1 MKSGKIIALISAVVI
16 LGIGTVFVL
25 TKLPDKNNDNSV
37 VDSTGSVSGSQ
48 AVKLNNKTYDENN
61 IGELYYSPIDKD
73 HVAEDENGIM
83 YSDNEILLVSND
95 GVAKADIEK
104 LAEDYNA
111 EIVGYIEQ
119 TGDYQLKLSEEYTLD
134 ELDKLAEDIQKE
146 DIVSSAYANYICEM
160 SEDSV
165 DIINVGDEWRKNI
178 ISGAINFF
186 SGDTMWGAKAINA
199 PQAWYAMDLL
209 KENIEPVKVG
219 LIDTGFDIEHEDL
232 GFAEVFYDNGAN
244 DVKPDKIDDKNYKDH
259 GTHVAG
265 TMAAKG
271 NNDEGICGVYPYG
284 DGLLYCV
291 SDSGVS
297 QYNENGTFHSST
309 MCQKISYS
317 ELILRNVKVINQ
329 SLGFNWY
336 KPEVYK
342 DGYNY
347 DSVEKLYNDL
357 TKDYSVFQNEA
368 NALSDFF
375 NRLLEKNYDFVLVS
389 AAGNDSNIKNDRI
402 IDGKYSSW
410 LNLIDES
417 YKDVYDRI
425 IVVGAV
431 DSSYSIR
438 NTSNSGFRVDI
449 FAPGEDIYSS
459 VPGNKY
465 DIKSGTSMASPH
477 VAGVCADVWSVN
489 NYLTG
494 AEVKEIVCN
503 STIDNVVAY
512 TYTDD
517 KGNTHDKGVVDAN
530 KAVAEAYNRLVTSGR
545 VKKEPENGA
554 ILGWVVEKDNKD
566 NKIKEA
572 TVTATVKDAD
582 DGEIYSAKTD
592 EYGHFELILPKGD
605 YTLTVQDKDKKYKKF
620 TVDIKDIKNGE
631 VLYLDYWIELE
642 KKLTKAE
649 KYAKIVMD
657 NEDIWLEPMNEI
669 NFTNQEPFCWFED
682 LDFDGNLE
690 FIVGGCNMG
699 TQGGI
704 NFTIYKI
711 SGSKMIKQNSPWGK
725 HISSTDNSA
734 LIAPEP
740 GLQAVGAEVIKT
752 KKGTYKYLFPS
763 SMVYIGRGTGISELS
778 FFENCLNYKK
788 IGSYWANQ
796 GTITYSAGN
805 EENTSKEKLV
815 SYINDYFEGTT
826 RCITNIGTIPCTEYT
841 KHYDA
846 DFYDSIKSGN
856 AQLSDGQTAI
866 VSSCY
871 NFLSDKEKKEAL
883 IRSYK
888 AYSIKNTE
896 DTSLFYN
903 KICNELEDIEWKT
916 AYENYINQGNYT
928 DLSTGFI
935 KNSEVET
942 ISYEDARFSFAY
954 IDDNDIPELLISS
967 GYSVHILT
975 VKDEEVTEII
985 TDNEQGDIG
994 WYGSLSIVERKGLFL
1009 DDYQRMGTYTTPVY
1023 KLSNGNAV
1031 LESDIA
1037 YYCTSAGEETFYIND
1052 KQVTVKEYLEE
1063 LKKWNLNTFYT
1074 EQNTECEITPD
1085 NWININVNNGY
1096 TIDDIHQ
1103 VLDGL

>member
-37 VDSTGSVSGSQ
+37 VDSAGSVSGSQ

-83 YSDNEILLVSND
+83 YSNNEILLVSND
-95 GVAKADIEK
+95 GVPKADIEK
-104 LAEDYNA
+104 LAEDYNG

-134 ELDKLAEDIQKE
+134 ELDKLAKDIQNE

-477 VAGVCADVWSVN
+477 VAGVCADVWSMN

-530 KAVAEAYNRLVTSGR
+530 KAVAEAYNRLATSGR

-649 KYAKIVMD
+649 KYAQIVMD
-657 NEDIWLEPMNEI
+657 NEDIWLEPLNEMDYLSGGAA
-669 NFTNQEPFCWFED
+669 CWFED
-682 LDFDGNLE
+682 IDFDGTPE
-690 FIVGGCNMG
+690 FIIGGCNMG
-699 TQGGI
+699 SQGGYDY
-704 NFTIYKI
+704 NIYKI
-711 SGSKMIKQNSPWGK
+711 ADDKLIKLQEEGYTGGSTINGAKTAPNPGFGQICASVIKDKSGNYNYIFTTTTTSIGDGYGLSVLKVNKNTIEWSDIGGYIYSDYGNGK
-725 HISSTDNSA
+725 IDEKYLGHDSTDITQKE
-734 LIAPEP
+734 LIESLNNWFN
-740 GLQAVGAEVIKT
+740 GSTLC
-752 KKGTYKYLFPS
+752 L
-763 SMVYIGRGTGISELS
+763 SE
-778 FFENCLNYKK
+778 
-788 IGSYWANQ
+788 
-796 GTITYSAGN
+796 
-805 EENTSKEKLV
+805 
-815 SYINDYFEGTT
+815 
-826 RCITNIGTIPCTEYT
+826 IGTIPCTYMSESL
-841 KHYDA
+841 
-846 DFYDSIKSGN
+846 DSEWYKNATNSDSG
-856 AQLSDGQTAI
+856 LSDA
-866 VSSCY
+866 SSAFISGCY
-871 NFLSDKEKKEAL
+871 DTLSDKDKKQAL
-883 IRSYK
+883 IDSYNK
-888 AYSIKNTE
+888 YKFIDTNEKTYIHTNLIKELEKISDNNDKSDWISMYAKKISNIASKDYTIFSFFVWNVIGDNTPELCIETGNSFADAKITYYTINNKKMAKIGDTPGGRFSAYLRESDYKLVLVSMYPSNSGQYIGIYDVEFTNSSVE
-896 DTSLFYN
+896 YN
-903 KICNELEDIEWKT
+903 KIESFDLSFSDIEMADNMDEILLSK
-916 AYENYINQGNYT
+916 GLSP
-928 DLSTGFI
+928 LSTCAL
-935 KNSEVET
+935 T
-942 ISYEDARFSFAY
+942 DY
-954 IDDNDIPELLISS
+954 NDILQVLKSYFVS
-967 GYSVHILT
+967 
-975 VKDEEVTEII
+975 
-985 TDNEQGDIG
+985 
-994 WYGSLSIVERKGLFL
+994 
-1009 DDYQRMGTYTTPVY
+1009 PVY
-1023 KLSNGNAV
+1023 
-1031 LESDIA
+1031 
-1037 YYCTSAGEETFYIND
+1037 
-1052 KQVTVKEYLEE
+1052 Q
-1063 LKKWNLNTFYT
+1063 
-1074 EQNTECEITPD
+1074 
-1085 NWININVNNGY
+1085 
-1096 TIDDIHQ
+1096 
-1103 VLDGL
+1103 